1 MKTII
6 NALKLW
12 IKHDAFTADDAFNI
26 VADLGAIEP
35 LMAADGT
42 IYTSPDGEVYTL

>member
-6 NALKLW
+6 NAVKLW
-12 IKHDAFTADDAFNI
+12 IQQDAFTADDAFNI
-26 VADLGAIEP
+26 VADIGAIEP

-42 IYTSPDGEVYTL
+42 VYISPDGDIYIL